1 VIDVDKLVDEDWQGD
16 AMAAVDKYQ
25 QTEPDGWRAYIAEAD
40 EASEAD
46 APITDDWVVDG
57 N

>member
-1 VIDVDKLVDEDWQGD
+1 MDKLVDEDWQGD